1 MIALN
6 LHELDEKCERF
17 GMKSVEQMD
26 AVIDRL
32 NAEVG
37 DLGQWSP
44 PAVLKL
50 HEWIREVDTL
60 IRKEFV
66 RRAASH
72 HTNPRR

>member
-1 MIALN
+1 
-6 LHELDEKCERF
+6 
-17 GMKSVEQMD
+17 MKSTEQMD
-26 AVIDRL
+26 AVIDKL
-32 NAEVG
+32 NTEIG

-50 HEWIREVDTL
+50 HEWIREVDSL

-72 HTNPRR
+72 HMSPRR

>member
-1 MIALN
+1 
-6 LHELDEKCERF
+6 
-17 GMKSVEQMD
+17 MKSVEQMD
-26 AVIDRL
+26 AVIDQL
-32 NAEVG
+32 NVAVG